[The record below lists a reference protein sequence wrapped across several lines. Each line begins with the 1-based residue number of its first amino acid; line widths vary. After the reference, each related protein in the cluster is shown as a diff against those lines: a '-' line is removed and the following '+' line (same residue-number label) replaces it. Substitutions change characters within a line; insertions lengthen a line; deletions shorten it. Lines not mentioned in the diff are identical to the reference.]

1 MHVPPRP
8 EETSLTD
15 ALERLERVYLDEGV
29 DGALVELAGSP
40 CPIIVPQELFDLRER
55 TVLDELLDRRETDA
69 LAREQAWHELLSWE
83 DRPLVSR
90 EVDVDGDDL
99 VTERLDLA
107 EGAGTVVRVRTHG
120 FKIRLTPFIGMMCQQ
135 ERVHVRIDRV
145 GDGMSA
151 IERISRHPH
160 YALICIA
167 GRVLRDT
174 TFDRATHEGVFHVSG
189 GLDRLLTLRLVAF
202 HDRATDVV
210 AFVFRKPADMFRE
223 VHDCLLIH
231 DEVIRI
237 REDFLEQRVTPI
249 ILLSRF
255 RFQIETVDMRCE
267 RAWAIYRRQNCDV
280 IDRRRFSLLK
290 ELLRTPRQ
298 IGRASCRER

>member
-1 MHVPPRP
+1 
-8 EETSLTD
+8 
-15 ALERLERVYLDEGV
+15 
-29 DGALVELAGSP
+29 
-40 CPIIVPQELFDLRER
+40 
-55 TVLDELLDRRETDA
+55 
-69 LAREQAWHELLSWE
+69 
-83 DRPLVSR
+83 
-90 EVDVDGDDL
+90 
-99 VTERLDLA
+99 
-107 EGAGTVVRVRTHG
+107 
-120 FKIRLTPFIGMMCQQ
+120 MC
-135 ERVHVRIDRV
+135 
-145 GDGMSA
+145 A
-151 IERISRHPH
+151 IERVTSHPKYTLIRISRNVRWD
-160 YALICIA
+160 AA
-167 GRVLRDT
+167 
-174 TFDRATHEGVFHVSG
+174 FDRALHEGVFHVSG
-189 GLDRLLTLRLVAF
+189 GLDRLLALRLVAF

-290 ELLRTPRQ
+290 ELLRTPRRTLEDATPPAFVVDVPEDFLVIVRVRIRMKVLFIPLPNVLERRLDSLDRRYLRHRPVAALALFSSRSRLQ
-298 IGRASCRER
+298 ALQAARPQPPPLLSRSPPHTSQTRSHSSAASLTIFPRSFGHHFPSSTYPSEQLR